1 MSKSRLPSNPHPQDD
16 DEVNLLETSINQMG
30 VEDEQSPSKDS
41 HISSFIS
48 KLLYFK
54 NSH

>member
-16 DEVNLLETSINQMG
+16 EVDLLETSINQMG
-30 VEDEQSPSKDS
+30 VEDEQSPSRDS

-48 KLLYFK
+48 KFMF
-54 NSH
+54 